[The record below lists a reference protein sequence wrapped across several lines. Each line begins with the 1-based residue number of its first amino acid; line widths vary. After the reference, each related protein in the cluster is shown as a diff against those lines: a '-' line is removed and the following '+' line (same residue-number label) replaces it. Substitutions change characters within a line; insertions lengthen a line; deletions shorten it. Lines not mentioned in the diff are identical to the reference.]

1 MQENIDEKL
10 HSYCNSLLCDNYKSI
25 CTLVP
30 VYFEMDN
37 AHGEGE
43 NVVIDN
49 NDTNNKTAN
58 ETQNVVET
66 QCKSPCPPTAEM
78 CVEMCE

>member
-1 MQENIDEKL
+1 MKKSRVANP
-10 HSYCNSLLCDNYKSI
+10 SLYVVI
-25 CTLVP
+25 ITI
-30 VYFEMDN
+30 VYALLATTFFEMIN
-37 AHGEGE
+37 VLGERE
-43 NVVIDN
+43 NVVIDNN